1 MIGSATVSPHNS
13 PSSAIPHFG
22 KVRNDSHPS
31 PINNLWRVFHKHE
44 PGSYLAND
52 SGHFSPQSGAF
63 AVFNSFSSAG
73 NADVLAGKPARN
85 HVNNSAPGLS
95 VECSRVIPNGERLKA
110 SVILSRHEDVSW
122 VLGIFNGADG
132 SPSEQFAAENSPTSA
147 RE

>member
-1 MIGSATVSPHNS
+1 MVRSEHSPPRIIPHRGQIPENS
-13 PSSAIPHFG
+13 VESSASKEG
-22 KVRNDSHPS
+22 G
-31 PINNLWRVFHKHE
+31 VFHKDVPRSH
-44 PGSYLAND
+44 LAND
-52 SGHFSPQSGAF
+52 SRHVRPHSASLS
-63 AVFNSFSSAG
+63 VDSSALAG
-73 NADVLAGKPARN
+73 CADVLAGKPARN